1 MGRYTGPVEKLSRR
15 EDVDLCLKGE
25 RRLAGKSALERRG
38 DAPPGQHARRAR
50 KESVYGRQLREK
62 QKLKRWYG
70 IRERQLLRYL
80 KEALRRSDAEHLS
93 GHALLQALELR
104 LDNVVYRLGLA
115 NTRPQARQMVNHG
128 HVAIDGR
135 RCDIASAHV
144 RPGQQV
150 ALFAS
155 SPVRPIAQGATE
167 MVGRVPRWLEA
178 DHDGLAGRVL
188 RPPTRDEVDTPVEEQ
203 LVVELLRRR

>member
-15 EDVDLCLKGE
+15 EGVDLCLKGE
-25 RRLAGKSALERRG
+25 RRLAGKGGLQRRG

-62 QKLKRWYG
+62 QKLKRYYG

-80 KEALRRSDAEHLS
+80 KAAMRRSTTEHVTGEALLE
-93 GHALLQALELR
+93 ALELR
-104 LDNVVYRLGLA
+104 LDNVVYRLGFA
-115 NTRPQARQMVNHG
+115 NTRAQARQMVNHG
-128 HVAIDGR
+128 HVAVDGR
-135 RCDIASAHV
+135 RCDVASAPV
-144 RPGQQV
+144 APGRQV
-150 ALFAS
+150 HLFAS
-155 SPVRPIAQGATE
+155 SPVVPIAREAATL
-167 MVGRVPRWLEA
+167 VGRVPQWLEA

-188 RPPTRDEVDTPVEEQ
+188 RPPSRDEIDTPVAEQ